1 MSNISNLVKTVNSK
15 LTEGYSIAAIERE
28 FKLGKDT
35 LRKQL
40 NRAGYKYVK
49 EKKLFVF
56 NESLN
61 NEKGVTQT
69 ITHNKNIDDNTNA
82 TQSITQ
88 ANTRNNQPS
97 QNKHKCNTITTQ
109 SENAG
114 YNTSITQD
122 ATQLN
127 PVKNKQSKVQHKCNT
142 YITQTENLEHNTSV
156 TQDITQ
162 NNQDKKIIQLQSF
175 SPEDIS
181 IIFELIQNYKLKNK
195 VNNLKYEKNE
205 SEIITRSFRSYKNV
219 LDSFSDFCK
228 EKNLSQKDAVAD
240 ALMLYMKTAE

>member
-1 MSNISNLVKTVNSK
+1 MSNISNLVTTVNSK

-49 EKKLFVF
+49 EKKLFV
-56 NESLN
+56 L
-61 NEKGVTQT
+61 NEKAVTQT
-69 ITHNKNIDDNTNA
+69 ITHNITQNKKIDDNTNV

-88 ANTRNNQPS
+88 ANTSNNQPS
-97 QNKHKCNTITTQ
+97 QNEHKSNTGITQTEN
-109 SENAG
+109 SEC
-114 YNTSITQD
+114 NTSITQD
-122 ATQLN
+122 VTQLN
-127 PVKNKQSKVQHKCNT
+127 WVKNKQSEMQHKCNT
-142 YITQTENLEHNTSV
+142 DITQTEDLKYNTSV

-195 VNNLKYEKNE
+195 ANNLKYERNE
-205 SEIITRSFRSYKNV
+205 SEIITRSFRSYKDV

-228 EKNLSQKDAVAD
+228 EKNLSQKDALAD

>member
-1 MSNISNLVKTVNSK
+1 MSNISNLVTTVNSK

-40 NRAGYKYVK
+40 NSAGYKYVK
-49 EKKLFVF
+49 EKKLFV
-56 NESLN
+56 L
-61 NEKGVTQT
+61 NEKAVTQT
-69 ITHNKNIDDNTNA
+69 ITHN
-82 TQSITQ
+82 
-88 ANTRNNQPS
+88 
-97 QNKHKCNTITTQ
+97 
-109 SENAG
+109 
-114 YNTSITQD
+114 
-122 ATQLN
+122 
-127 PVKNKQSKVQHKCNT
+127 
-142 YITQTENLEHNTSV
+142 ITQTENSECNTSV

-195 VNNLKYEKNE
+195 ANNLKYERNE
-205 SEIITRSFRSYKNV
+205 SEIITRSFRSYKDV

-228 EKNLSQKDAVAD
+228 EKNLSQKDALAD